1 MSSKRSRNVVQSA
14 STSNPIF
21 LAFHASVTSQLRVV
35 ADHVVDVPVHGDG
48 PRVGDGVVEVLEEG
62 APRLLFLLVQ
72 AQRVPEE
79 LQVFLFGCFYKSD
92 RLKSHEIN

>member
-1 MSSKRSRNVVQSA
+1 MSSKRSRNVFQSA
-14 STSNPIF
+14 STFPIF

-92 RLKSHEIN
+92 WLKSHEIN